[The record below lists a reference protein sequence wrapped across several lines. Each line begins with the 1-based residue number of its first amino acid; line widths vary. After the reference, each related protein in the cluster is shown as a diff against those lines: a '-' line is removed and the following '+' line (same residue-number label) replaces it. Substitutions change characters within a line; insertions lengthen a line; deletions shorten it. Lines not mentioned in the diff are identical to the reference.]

1 MCRRMMQSIAIKQS
15 NESVVHSN
23 RIYVMHIACVGSTD
37 VVVPLLESMKHVMRT
52 ANEHRHLTL
61 QLATLQRSIS
71 LVRIRACKVRAAWHA
86 TFLALLRAVSS
97 RMPYSSSACQ
107 MRAARTLH
115 PRIHRRRHAANACA
129 RQSMDAIAR
138 NQWPCAFNNCC
149 HTTTTYRTPTHSTCE
164 LLVTVKA
171 AAAWLSSSV
180 ASLTHVHMGFTL
192 VDRLVI

>member
-71 LVRIRACKVRAAWHA
+71 LVRIRACKVCAAWHA
-86 TFLALLRAVSS
+86 TCWHCCVRQVVV
-97 RMPYSSSACQ
+97 C
-107 MRAARTLH
+107 H
-115 PRIHRRRHAANACA
+115 IHRQRAKCVQPEHYILVYIDADTRRTRALA
-129 RQSMDAIAR
+129 RAWMRLPVINGRA
-138 NQWPCAFNNCC
+138 
-149 HTTTTYRTPTHSTCE
+149 HST
-164 LLVTVKA
+164 TVVKPRQRI
-171 AAAWLSSSV
+171 V
-180 ASLTHVHMGFTL
+180 RRRIQHASCW
-192 VDRLVI
+192 